1 VRRALSIAE
10 IGILSALI
18 LAARCANYQDVFV
31 SGNVYFTDADCY
43 ARMTRVRIC
52 EQHPGWIVRHHEF
65 ENFPAGT
72 TPHTTAPLDYLIIA
86 LSILLKPF
94 TGHAI
99 DLAGAL
105 ISPLVA
111 LLGGWFLWWW
121 SRRMR
126 FCYRWIMLIFYAISP
141 ILVHG
146 TELGRPDHQ
155 SLLMLLVTIGICAEW
170 TLRIRAGETPIR
182 LSLRA
187 GSAAMDRNRWSMVSG
202 IAWGLAVWVSTYE
215 PLVLLLLL
223 LACHAVAARRRVIDR
238 FRVRR
243 VETAAQSP
251 AEQASSAKAALAA
264 AAGSGSG
271 GSASASAIAV
281 FGKHR
286 RIGWICFA
294 LIIAL
299 ALLLERRIPSLPVFA
314 SGEIFKNWSR
324 TIGELAHVSPLDPI
338 WFHWMGWTLIG
349 LPFLIWLAVR
359 KGNLEALNGC
369 ALTMTLILLGATYFL
384 TIWQARWAYFFM
396 SIFAIVLPSLLE
408 PMRSRVLVWV
418 AFILSIFPI
427 LHDWDEKI
435 WPNESEY
442 ARRMEHRHESI
453 ELRELALNLM
463 SSGTHSF
470 LAPWWLSPEIAYWS
484 GQPGVAGSSH
494 ESLDGSADSARFY
507 LAEDFQEARQILE
520 NHQVTW
526 VFGYDAERT
535 AQNSAAVL
543 GKSVAQHGLCYVLDR
558 APGQASRFL
567 VLLGQNGT
575 AKLFRVANN
584 R

>member
-1 VRRALSIAE
+1 VRRALSILE

-18 LAARCANYQDVFV
+18 LAARSANYQDVFV

-52 EQHPGWIVRHHEF
+52 EQHPGLIVRHHEF
-65 ENFPAGT
+65 ENFPTGT

-94 TGHAI
+94 TAHAI

-105 ISPLVA
+105 ISPLFA

-121 SRRMR
+121 SRRMHFR
-126 FCYRWIMLIFYAISP
+126 YRWIMLIFYAISP

-146 TELGRPDHQ
+146 AELGRPDHQ

-170 TLRIRAGETPIR
+170 TWRRRAGETPIR

-187 GSAAMDRNRWSMVSG
+187 GSAATDRNRWSVVSG
-202 IAWGLAVWVSTYE
+202 IAWGLAVWVSPYE
-215 PLVLLLLL
+215 PLILLLLL
-223 LACHAVAARRRVIDR
+223 LACHAVAARRQVIDR
-238 FRVRR
+238 FLVRR
-243 VETAAQSP
+243 FEN
-251 AEQASSAKAALAA
+251 AEQAPAQPSG
-264 AAGSGSG
+264 AGG
-271 GSASASAIAV
+271 GASTSAIAV

-286 RIGWICFA
+286 RLGWICFT

-299 ALLLERRIPSLPVFA
+299 GLLLERRVPSWSISA

-359 KGNLEALNGC
+359 KRNLEALNGC
-369 ALTMTLILLGATYFL
+369 ALPMILILLGATYLL

-396 SIFAIVLPSLLE
+396 SIFAIVLPSLVE
-408 PMRSRVLVWV
+408 PIRSRALVWV

-427 LHDWDEKI
+427 LRDWDEKI

-463 SSGTHSF
+463 SAETHSF

-494 ESLDGSADSARFY
+494 ESLDGTAESARFY
-507 LAEDFQEARQILE
+507 LAEDFQKARQILE

-535 AQNSAAVL
+535 AQNSAAIL
-543 GKSVAQHGLCYVLDR
+543 GQSVAKHGLCFVLDR
-558 APGQASRFL
+558 APGQASRYL
-567 VLLGQNGT
+567 VLFGQNGT